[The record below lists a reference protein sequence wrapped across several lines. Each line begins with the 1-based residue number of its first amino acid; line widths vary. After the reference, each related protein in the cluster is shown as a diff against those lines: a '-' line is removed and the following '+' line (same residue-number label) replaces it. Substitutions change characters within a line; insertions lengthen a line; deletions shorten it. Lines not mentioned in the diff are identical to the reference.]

1 MSKDLLSAEERLTLQ
16 ETFRSIQR
24 NNTERTM
31 RLRVLFVSLV
41 GLYYLVLGAFF
52 PERIARNF
60 NFDTMLFSEEKFYAL
75 AAYRVALISS
85 MLVIYNFCFW
95 KKVQFFYVALV
106 TAVIVAITFGYDF
119 ETFYLFA
126 KPEAV
131 IRISILVSV
140 RIPVI
145 YLLLMNV
152 VDSVRN

>member
-1 MSKDLLSAEERLTLQ
+1 
-16 ETFRSIQR
+16 
-24 NNTERTM
+24 
-31 RLRVLFVSLV
+31 
-41 GLYYLVLGAFF
+41 
-52 PERIARNF
+52 
-60 NFDTMLFSEEKFYAL
+60 MLFSEEKFYAL